1 MRNWYKNIKG
11 LWKLTIILKLLQIEE
26 VLDL

>member
-1 MRNWYKNIKG
+1 MRNWYKNYIG
-11 LWKLTIILKLLQIEE
+11 LWKLTLILKLLQIEE